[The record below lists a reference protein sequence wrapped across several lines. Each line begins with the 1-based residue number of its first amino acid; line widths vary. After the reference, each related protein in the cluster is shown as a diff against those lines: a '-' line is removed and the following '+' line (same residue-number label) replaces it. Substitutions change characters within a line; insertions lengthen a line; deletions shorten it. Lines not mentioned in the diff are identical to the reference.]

1 MRIMNYML
9 NKIKVRV
16 IPKLKGENKC
26 KGYAVV
32 IYSWQKILIL
42 IIVDDNH
49 TQGIMFFSVIKYRL
63 ITKLKFTKHG
73 ILLHAEMLMRFQ

>member
-1 MRIMNYML
+1 MWIMNYIL
-9 NKIKVRV
+9 NKIKV
-16 IPKLKGENKC
+16 IPKLMRGNKH

-32 IYSWQKILIL
+32 ISSWQKILIL

-49 TQGIMFFSVIKYRL
+49 TQGITFITVIKYRL

-73 ILLHAEMLMRFQ
+73 ISLHAEMLMRFQ